1 MSQRYDA
8 DVAVI
13 GGGVIGLSCAYE
25 LVCRGKRVVVLE
37 RDRPGSGAGAVA
49 AGMLAP
55 VSEVETEEPAFVDLA
70 LESCGLYPQW
80 VQRIEADAG
89 LECGYRAEG
98 SLLLAL
104 HRDHEVEL
112 ERLMRT
118 QRSMGL
124 QSDLVSRNEALEKE
138 PYVSTRIVGGLF
150 VAGDHQVNPRRLT
163 RALAAAIRARGGTIL
178 EGEAASPVYE
188 GGHAIGATTTSAEVR
203 AEVTVIAA
211 GAWSGDVWP
220 TTPPPN
226 PFPTGGEGKPS
237 IETGVSTS
245 MSSSAGGTPQP
256 DAGPLPMRPVKG
268 QILRLRGP
276 VLVNHVVRT
285 PDVYLVPRT
294 DGELVVGATSEE
306 QGFDTTITTW
316 AVMDLLR
323 DAWRVLPGVAELEL
337 AETSVGH
344 RPALRDHMPAIG
356 ATSVPGLFVATGH
369 YRHGVMLSAVTAKL
383 LADVLDGSG
392 SVPSAF
398 DPMRLRASAPSGAA

>member
-1 MSQRYDA
+1 MTQRYDA
-8 DVAVI
+8 DVVVI
-13 GGGVIGLSCAYE
+13 GGGIIGLSCAYE

-37 RDRPGSGAGAVA
+37 RERAGSGAGAVA

-55 VSEVETEEPAFVDLA
+55 VSEVETEEPAFVHLA

-80 VQRIEADAG
+80 IQRIEADAG
-89 LECGYRAEG
+89 IECGYREEG

-124 QSDLVSRNEALEKE
+124 QSELVSRDAALEKE
-138 PYVSTRIVGGLF
+138 PYVSPRIVGGLF
-150 VAGDHQVNPRRLT
+150 VPGDRQVNPRRLT
-163 RALAAAIRARGGTIL
+163 QALAAAIRARGGTIL
-178 EGEAASPVYE
+178 EGEAASPLYE
-188 GGHAIGATTTSAEVR
+188 AGHAAGALTERIEVR
-203 AEVTVIAA
+203 AETTLIAA
-211 GAWSGDVWP
+211 GAWSPDVWP
-220 TTPPPN
+220 TTPAPVYRE
-226 PFPTGGEGKPS
+226 GE
-237 IETGVSTS
+237 TS
-245 MSSSAGGTPQP
+245 NEAP

-276 VLVNHVVRT
+276 VLVNHVLRT

-323 DAWRVLPGVAELEL
+323 DAWRVLPGIAELEL

-344 RPALRDHMPAIG
+344 RPALRDHLPAIG

-369 YRHGVMLSAVTAKL
+369 YRHGVLLSPVTGKL
-383 LADVLDGSG
+383 LADTLDGSG
-392 SVPSAF
+392 RVPDAF
-398 DPMRLRASAPSGAA
+398 DPMRLRVSTASGAV